1 IKGHR
6 VLPYDCEIVEWTLT
20 STGMGNVD
28 FEIFWCTYANFPTTA
43 SAHAHHSY
51 SPALSS
57 ANKATSGAITPSEW
71 DTYQFSAG
79 DMFEFRI
86 QTGTTPTV
94 TNATLSV
101 RIRRTV

>member
-1 IKGHR
+1 
-6 VLPYDCEIVEWTLT
+6 
-20 STGMGNVD
+20 
-28 FEIFWCTYANFPTTA
+28 
-43 SAHAHHSY
+43 
-51 SPALSS
+51 PALSS